1 MRYMQTETETRG
13 LQSKPED
20 DRRTP
25 DTEAAERIPPPKA
38 QEGACPCLGLDLRLW
53 DSWQVS

>member
-25 DTEAAERIPPPKA
+25 DTEAAKRIPPQK
-38 QEGACPCLGLDLRLW
+38 LRKE
-53 DSWQVS
+53 SVPA